1 MSLCDVYREE
11 ERAILEDES
20 NDPPPDFQW
29 STNKPQVGSELPAH
43 ERLFKVSE
51 KYAKRQNAVRWE
63 IMRRRIQAENEI
75 CEMAER
81 KSRFRRDGNG
91 LTKEELDEVIDR
103 HYRQAEAQ
111 KRNREEAAK
120 AKADQEA

>member
-20 NDPPPDFQW
+20 NDPPPDLQW

-75 CEMAER
+75 VEIAER
-81 KSRFRRDGNG
+81 KSRFRRDGKP
-91 LTKEELDEVIDR
+91 LTKDEMDQVIEK
-103 HYRQAEAQ
+103 HYQQAEAQ
-111 KRNREEAAK
+111 KK
-120 AKADQEA
+120 SC